1 MNVME
6 LRVLKYFLAVANEEN
21 ITHAAEKLN
30 ITQPTLSRQLK
41 QLEDELSAQLFYREK
56 NKMLLTEQGMFLKR
70 RAEDLIGLVDKTEKE
85 FLQQDQMITG
95 EIYFGA
101 GELNSMHLLAK
112 EMKQFKEQYPLVKY
126 HMYSGNADDIK
137 EKLEKGLVDI
147 ALLAEPVDIDKY
159 EYIRLNQ
166 KDLWGILVNKDDP
179 IANKEYVSLE
189 DIKNKPL
196 IISQRTLVQKEL
208 SRWFQNSIDELN
220 IVSTYNLIH
229 NASIMVEEGLG
240 YALCLENLITTSSE
254 TKLQF
259 IPLYPSLYTGS
270 VIVWRKNQLFT
281 QTKMKFI
288 EQLKSTNAF

>member
-1 MNVME
+1 ME

-70 RAEDLIGLVDKTEKE
+70 RAEDLIGLADKTEKE

-166 KDLWGILVNKDDP
+166 KDLWGILVNKDDS

>member
-1 MNVME
+1 M
-6 LRVLKYFLAVANEEN
+6 
-21 ITHAAEKLN
+21 
-30 ITQPTLSRQLK
+30 
-41 QLEDELSAQLFYREK
+41 
-56 NKMLLTEQGMFLKR
+56 
-70 RAEDLIGLVDKTEKE
+70 
-85 FLQQDQMITG
+85 
-95 EIYFGA
+95 
-101 GELNSMHLLAK
+101 
-112 EMKQFKEQYPLVKY
+112 
-126 HMYSGNADDIK
+126 
-137 EKLEKGLVDI
+137 VDI

>member
-1 MNVME
+1 ME

-85 FLQQDQMITG
+85 FVQQDQMITG

>member
-1 MNVME
+1 ME